1 MAGPWFAVLRSG
13 GDWQTLD
20 RITLSNGRRTD
31 RAVVQSR
38 IWFADQA
45 PEQLPLQAGDS
56 VAVDPRWFASPAVA
70 RKPTQSATKRAV
82 AGGGTLSHD
91 GN

>member
-38 IWFADQA
+38 IWFADEA
-45 PEQLPLQAGDS
+45 PEQLPLQAGDR
-56 VAVDPRWFASPAVA
+56 VAVDPRWFASPGVA
-70 RKPTQSATKRAV
+70 RKPAQPATKGAMT
-82 AGGGTLSHD
+82 AGGSLSHG

>member
-38 IWFADQA
+38 IWFADEA
-45 PEQLPLQAGDS
+45 PEQLPLQAGDR
-56 VAVDPRWFASPAVA
+56 VAVDPRWFASPVAV
-70 RKPTQSATKRAV
+70 RKPTQPARKGAV
-82 AGGGTLSHD
+82 AAGGSPSHG